1 MSEFLQAKVI
11 ESVVQQRFGDL
22 SLRIFRLL
30 RMKKQL
36 EQKGVRVL
44 DPTVGVEPC
53 LLSTVARNTCTRQIA
68 DLALIPVSETREY
81 LYKMLSCEFVHLQE
95 VPRTADHAPARTF
108 YLWSVRMEHIKRHVR
123 ALLVVC
129 GVWCVP
135 WCVRPPA
142 CADDFWLL
150 VGRW

>member
-1 MSEFLQAKVI
+1 VI

-53 LLSTVARNTCTRQIA
+53 SLSTVARNTCTRARSQIW
-68 DLALIPVSETREY
+68 R
-81 LYKMLSCEFVHLQE
+81 
-95 VPRTADHAPARTF
+95 
-108 YLWSVRMEHIKRHVR
+108 
-123 ALLVVC
+123 
-129 GVWCVP
+129 
-135 WCVRPPA
+135 
-142 CADDFWLL
+142 
-150 VGRW
+150 

>member
-1 MSEFLQAKVI
+1 MDKTTNSSLLLKTALALLGLSEFLQAKVI

-36 EQKGVRVL
+36 EQKGVRFL
-44 DPTVGVEPC
+44 DPHGRSSAALTLNCG
-53 LLSTVARNTCTRQIA
+53 TQHMHARQIA

-123 ALLVVC
+123 A
-129 GVWCVP
+129 
-135 WCVRPPA
+135 
-142 CADDFWLL
+142 
-150 VGRW
+150 